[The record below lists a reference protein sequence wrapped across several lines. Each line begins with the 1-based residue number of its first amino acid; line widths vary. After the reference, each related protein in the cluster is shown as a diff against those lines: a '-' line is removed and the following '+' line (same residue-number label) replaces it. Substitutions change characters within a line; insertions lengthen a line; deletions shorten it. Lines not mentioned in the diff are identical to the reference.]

1 LAFVSDEVETI
12 APGFPDE
19 EERERKMRSMIK
31 RVLNG

>member
-19 EERERKMRSMIK
+19 EKREKDEEHYK
-31 RVLNG
+31 KGT